1 MDQLLLQLREIAEEL
16 ESMGIPHATDLYEIS
31 NQMKEYKD

>member
-1 MDQLLLQLREIAEEL
+1 MKEIINRINEIAEEL